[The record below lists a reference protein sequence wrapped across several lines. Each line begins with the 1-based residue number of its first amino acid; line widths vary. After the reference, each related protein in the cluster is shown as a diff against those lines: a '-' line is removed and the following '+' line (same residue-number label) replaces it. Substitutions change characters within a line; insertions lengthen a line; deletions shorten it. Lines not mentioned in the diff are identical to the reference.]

1 MSAQA
6 ARERKK
12 ARMDELE
19 RQLGILS
26 DRYRR
31 LEMENYRLKE
41 RLCQY
46 EPVDNFT
53 DTFYCQNIPFD
64 TTQQSSKLLPF

>member
-19 RQLGILS
+19 RQLGMMS
-26 DRYRR
+26 ERYRR
-31 LEMENYRLKE
+31 LELENYRLKE

-46 EPVDNFT
+46 EVRVDCWKYF
-53 DTFYCQNIPFD
+53 
-64 TTQQSSKLLPF
+64 

>member
-46 EPVDNFT
+46 EPVDNFA
-53 DTFYCQNIPFD
+53 DAFYCQNVQFD
-64 TTQQSSKLLPF
+64 TQHQQGKLSPY